1 MCAPEYLSDI
11 SSDDELAAA
20 PWEVIPDE
28 DEVQE
33 MLSMEELLW
42 SEQNISYT
50 SGQIMAI
57 PDCVLGQYNYI
68 KTFNFDSWEVAKYL
82 VFGVNQLDV
91 IINKWYMHKMN
102 PFENFRVHGTVCRV
116 NNRNYCS
123 NCAMLTINDEG
134 FLVASVEQEYHGW
147 FTSSEIFSSVI
158 RYNET
163 HFFCA
168 TCKSF
173 LYELSDSIDCVVCEH
188 VTVINDVSL
197 YSNF

>member
-1 MCAPEYLSDI
+1 
-11 SSDDELAAA
+11 
-20 PWEVIPDE
+20 
-28 DEVQE
+28 
-33 MLSMEELLW
+33 
-42 SEQNISYT
+42 
-50 SGQIMAI
+50 
-57 PDCVLGQYNYI
+57 
-68 KTFNFDSWEVAKYL
+68 
-82 VFGVNQLDV
+82 
-91 IINKWYMHKMN
+91 
-102 PFENFRVHGTVCRV
+102 
-116 NNRNYCS
+116 
-123 NCAMLTINDEG
+123 MLTINDEG

-168 TCKSF
+168 TCKNF